1 LRDVKRELAWY
12 GTLYNR
18 FAYVLAAFAAW
29 LVLDLVQPM
38 LPSNEG
44 PSTVALIVLVGIAF
58 SATNMFLAVTAASL
72 RTNSPMAR
80 IWALSVSNTLF
91 GTIALVFLGWLMAEV
106 ATKVGLWATV
116 LFMVPLLLARYS
128 FTKYAETRAMFL
140 GTVSALS
147 QAIDAKDGFTRGH
160 ADRVSRI
167 AGAIAREM
175 DLSERQIEEIELAG
189 MLHDIGKIGVE
200 DQILMKPARLDP
212 HEQELMRRHPIYGA
226 SILEPSE
233 SLRPLVPLVLH
244 HHENYDGSGYPEG
257 RKGDQIPLGSRIIIV
272 ADAYEAMTSDR
283 IYRKAI
289 GHERAMDQLNRYKGI
304 QFDPNVV
311 RALATL
317 IEKRGAHA
325 FELSALPPINY
336 ETLAELRKRLAREP
350 LAHDAHAG

>member
-1 LRDVKRELAWY
+1 
-12 GTLYNR
+12 
-18 FAYVLAAFAAW
+18 VL
-29 LVLDLVQPM
+29 
-38 LPSNEG
+38 
-44 PSTVALIVLVGIAF
+44 TVTSIVLVGF
-58 SATNMFLAVTAASL
+58 SFTAVNTLLAVTGASL
-72 RTNSPMAR
+72 RTNSPIGR
-80 IWALSVSNTLF
+80 ILALSVRNTLF
-91 GTIALVFLGWLMAEV
+91 GTVALVFLGWLMAEV
-106 ATKVGLWATV
+106 ATRVGLGAAV

-128 FTKYAETRAMFL
+128 FTKYAETRALFF

-175 DLSERQIEEIELAG
+175 GLSERRIEEIELAG

-200 DQILMKPARLDP
+200 DQILMKPSRLDP

-233 SLRPLVPLVLH
+233 SLRPLAPLVLH

-257 RKGDQIPLGSRIIIV
+257 KKGEDIPLGSRIIIV

-304 QFDPNVV
+304 QFDPKVV
-311 RALATL
+311 RALGSV
-317 IEKRGAHA
+317 IEKRGPSA
-325 FELSALPPINY
+325 FEVSELPPINY

-350 LAHDAHAG
+350 LARDAHAG